1 MPFAVEDRRS
11 AREPGNGMIPLFPPW
26 TNAVV
31 RTGLVLAV
39 VGGVGVP
46 FFFGGLVRAP
56 YTTYQF
62 DPIDQPVQFD
72 HRHHVR
78 DEGISCLYCH
88 YTAKTSANAGIPPT
102 SLCMNCHSQVWDA
115 ANVLSPIRHSYFSG
129 EPVVWNRVTNLPG
142 FVYFNHSIHVDR
154 GVGCE
159 SCHGRVDK
167 MGLVYAEAPLT
178 MEWCLQCHRNPA
190 AHIRKL
196 DEITQMGWTP
206 GTTAEQAQRVREMGI
221 DPPTHCSG
229 CHR

>member
-1 MPFAVEDRRS
+1 MT
-11 AREPGNGMIPLFPPW
+11 PLFPVW
-26 TNAVV
+26 ANAVV
-31 RTGLVLAV
+31 RTTMVLAG
-39 VGGVGVP
+39 VGAVGVP
-46 FFFGGLVRAP
+46 VFFFGLLRAP

-88 YTAKTSANAGIPPT
+88 YTARGSPNAGIPPT
-102 SLCMNCHSQVWDA
+102 SLCMGCHAQIWNA
-115 ANVLSPIRHSYFSG
+115 ADVLNPIRQSYFYG
-129 EPVVWNRVTNLPG
+129 QAVVWNRVHNLPD

-159 SCHGRVDK
+159 SCHGRVDQ
-167 MGLVYAEAPLT
+167 MGLVYATAPLT
-178 MEWCLQCHRNPA
+178 MSWCLECHRDPDS
-190 AHIRKL
+190 HLRRSQ
-196 DEITQMGWTP
+196 DVITMGWKP
-206 GTTAEQAQRVREMGI
+206 GTAEEQAKLARELRI

>member
-1 MPFAVEDRRS
+1 MT
-11 AREPGNGMIPLFPPW
+11 PLFPVW
-26 TNAVV
+26 TNALV
-31 RTGLVLAV
+31 RTGLLL
-39 VGGVGVP
+39 GGLGAVGVP
-46 FFFGGLVRAP
+46 VFLLGLVRAP

-88 YTAKTSANAGIPPT
+88 YTAKSSPYAGIPPT

-115 ANVLSPIRHSYFSG
+115 AKVLSSVRHSYFSG
-129 EPVVWNRVTNLPG
+129 DSIVWNRVHNLPG

-167 MGLVYAEAPLT
+167 MGLVYAEVPLT
-178 MEWCLQCHRNPA
+178 MSWCLECHRDPS
-190 AHIRKL
+190 AHIRGE
-196 DEITQMGWTP
+196 DEITLMGWKP
-206 GTTAEQAQRVREMGI
+206 GTREEQARRVKDRNI
-221 DPPTHCSG
+221 SPPTNCTA

>member
-1 MPFAVEDRRS
+1 V
-11 AREPGNGMIPLFPPW
+11 N
-26 TNAVV
+26 
-31 RTGLVLAV
+31 
-39 VGGVGVP
+39 
-46 FFFGGLVRAP
+46 
-56 YTTYQF
+56 
-62 DPIDQPVQFD
+62 
-72 HRHHVR
+72 
-78 DEGISCLYCH
+78 
-88 YTAKTSANAGIPPT
+88 
-102 SLCMNCHSQVWDA
+102 
-115 ANVLSPIRHSYFSG
+115 
-129 EPVVWNRVTNLPG
+129 NLPG

-159 SCHGRVDK
+159 SCHGRIDK

-190 AHIRKL
+190 AHIRKQ

>member
-1 MPFAVEDRRS
+1 MT
-11 AREPGNGMIPLFPPW
+11 PLFPAW

-31 RTGLVLAV
+31 RTALVLGAV
-39 VGGVGVP
+39 VGVGAAL
-46 FFFGGLVRAP
+46 FLFGLVRAP

-88 YTAKTSANAGIPPT
+88 YTARSSAYAGIPPT

-115 ANVLSPIRHSYFSG
+115 ANVLSAVRHSYFSG
-129 EPVVWNRVTNLPG
+129 EAIVWNRVHNLPG
-142 FVYFNHSIHVDR
+142 FVYFNHAIHVDR

-167 MGLVYAEAPLT
+167 MSLVYAQAPLT
-178 MEWCLQCHRNPA
+178 MSWCLDCHRDPA
-190 AHIRKL
+190 AHIRRD
-196 DEITQMGWTP
+196 DEITLMGWRP
-206 GTTAEQAQRVREMGI
+206 GTPAEQAERVREMDI
-221 DPPTHCSG
+221 RPPTHCTG

>member
-1 MPFAVEDRRS
+1 
-11 AREPGNGMIPLFPPW
+11 MIPLFPAW

-31 RTGLVLAV
+31 RTGLVLGAI
-39 VGGVGVP
+39 GGVGVP
-46 FFFGGLVRAP
+46 VFFLGLVRAP

-115 ANVLSPIRHSYFSG
+115 ANVLNPIRHSYFSG
-129 EPVVWNRVTNLPG
+129 DPIVWNRVTNLPG
-142 FVYFNHSIHVDR
+142 FVYFNHSIHVNR

-178 MEWCLQCHRNPA
+178 MSWCLDCHREPT
-190 AHIRKL
+190 AHIRRK
-196 DEITQMGWTP
+196 DEITLMGWKP
-206 GTTAEQAQRVREMGI
+206 GTPTEQAERARDMGI